1 MSARAVLVAVGA
13 FAALQ
18 SPSWVRAGTFPFSIT
33 QTAGGQISVEC
44 AGPWGRVS
52 LCHAVPIAYER
63 SYPFYS
69 AEDNIFS
76 AVGTWW
82 CAAYRG
88 SICNTRQKIA
98 ELHFCGPGAG
108 NSPPSVD
115 LTVDE
120 RTLTVNQAASCT
132 GTVVKSVLGQNGED
146 DASPARDSD
155 TFRFAGKPGEN
166 VEVKLG
172 RDGSGGSAGEV
183 VTLRVRAANGGTTLG
198 QRTGAVP
205 LSLDVTLPGAVE
217 IDVSRQPGHGDPLRG
232 YYELEVIPPS
242 GDIGERKLRP
252 TANVEH

>member
-1 MSARAVLVAVGA
+1 MSARTILVAVGA

-18 SPSWVRAGTFPFSIT
+18 SPFWARADTFPFSIT
-33 QTAGGQISVEC
+33 SASGRLISVEC

-52 LCHAVPIAYER
+52 LCQKVTDLPPQNYT
-63 SYPFYS
+63 FYW
-69 AEDNIFS
+69 ADDTLFS
-76 AVGTWW
+76 AMGTWW
-82 CAAYRG
+82 CAVYSG
-88 SICNTRQKIA
+88 SICNTRQTIA
-98 ELHFCGPGAG
+98 QINFCGPGAG
-108 NSPPSVD
+108 NSPSYVD
-115 LTVDE
+115 LTLDE

-183 VTLRVRAANGGTTLG
+183 ATLSVRAANGAVLG

-205 LSLDVTLPGAVE
+205 LSLGVTLPGTVE
-217 IDVSRQPGHGDPLRG
+217 IAVSRQPGHGDPLRG